1 MPGTAVRVGRRP
13 RGFVGVRGPDAAS
26 YLQAMVSNDVEA
38 LGPGES
44 CEALLLTAKGRV
56 IAPMTVYRRSADD
69 YVLLTEPELAE
80 ALLAAL
86 LRSRF
91 AAKVAIE
98 LEDHTSVLVVG
109 RETPPGGIASR
120 EFGVA
125 AYELIDE
132 ETPAWG
138 EIGDEELERLRI
150 RAGIPRYGRE
160 LDERVLPAEAGLDR
174 TAIDFEKGCYP
185 GQEPVARQHYRGRVN
200 RTLRVLELEGDE
212 LPDYD
217 AELTYDSKVVGRVTS
232 SARDGDGVIA
242 LGYVRV
248 EVPEDAQ
255 LRLGER
261 IASQLHS
268 ADSQAEDSRGNPRL
282 REDP

>member
-69 YVLLTEPELAE
+69 YVLLTEPELAGP
-80 ALLAAL
+80 LRAAL

-98 LEDHTSVLVVG
+98 LEEHTSVLVVG
-109 RETPPGGIASR
+109 RETPPGGIANR

-125 AYELIDE
+125 AYELLDE

-138 EIGDEELERLRI
+138 EIGDEELEQLRI

-160 LDERVLPAEAGLDR
+160 LDDRVLPAEAGLDR

-212 LPDYD
+212 LPAYD
-217 AELTYDSKVVGRVTS
+217 AELTYEGKAVGRVTS
-232 SARDGDGVIA
+232 CARDGGGVIA

-248 EVPEDAQ
+248 EVPGDAE

-261 IASQLHS
+261 KASQLQLTS
-268 ADSQAEDSRGNPRL
+268 PR
-282 REDP
+282 P